1 MSGLLSSIH
10 VTNLLHLGVL
20 LVLWIVL
27 FKATHLLVTLLRH
40 EPLIGWAIG
49 PLGLTVMVLHEPSLL
64 YIWLDVLCPAFVSG
78 GVLSIG
84 LLTPISPV
92 VFPHDPLVR
101 ILGVGCGVLITSTG
115 DFISA
120 LRDLRY
126 PLWGDAR
133 ILRSLQTLHASW
145 AKIHFTS
152 FGYAYLS
159 DHFGSNPTDLLQ
171 ALSVEL

>member
-1 MSGLLSSIH
+1 MSGLLSIH
-10 VTNLLHLGVL
+10 VTNFLSLGIL

-64 YIWLDVLCPAFVSG
+64 YIWLDVFCPALMSG
-78 GVLSIG
+78 SILSIG
-84 LLTPISPV
+84 LLTPLSPV
-92 VFPHDPLVR
+92 VWPHDPLVR
-101 ILGVGCGVLITSTG
+101 IVGIGCGVLITSIG
-115 DFISA
+115 DLINA
-120 LRDLRY
+120 LHDLRH
-126 PLWGDAR
+126 PLWGEAR

-152 FGYAYLS
+152 FGSTYLK

>member
-1 MSGLLSSIH
+1 MSGLFSSIH
-10 VTNLLHLGVL
+10 VTNFLSLGVL

-27 FKATHLLVTLLRH
+27 FKATHVLVTLLRH
-40 EPLIGWAIG
+40 GPLIGWAIG

-78 GVLSIG
+78 SVLFIG

-92 VFPHDPLVR
+92 VLPHDPLVR
-101 ILGVGCGVLITSTG
+101 ILGVSCGVLITSTG
-115 DFISA
+115 DFICA

-126 PLWGDAR
+126 PLWGEAR
-133 ILRSLQTLHASW
+133 ILRNLQTLHASW

-152 FGYAYLS
+152 FGSTYLS

-171 ALSVEL
+171 DLSVGL